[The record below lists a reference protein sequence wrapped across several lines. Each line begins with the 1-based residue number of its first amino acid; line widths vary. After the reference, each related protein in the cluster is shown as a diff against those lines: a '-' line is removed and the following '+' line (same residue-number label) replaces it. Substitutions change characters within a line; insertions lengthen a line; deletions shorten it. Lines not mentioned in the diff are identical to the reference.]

1 MGAGRSAAA
10 VKPVKLEEQTRQRI
24 LAEAAEWF
32 ANHGYAA
39 TSMRDIAGAA
49 GLTPGA
55 LYVHFPSKGQL
66 LLAVYAEGVAR
77 IGAAVDAAV
86 ATHTDAGAWD
96 KLEAAAEA
104 HLAVLLGRAGFARV
118 IVRVV
123 PDDVPEVV
131 GGLKQ
136 LRDDYERRFVGLV
149 ADLDLR
155 PEVDPRMLR
164 LMLIGALNSTQ
175 VWAKPEAGRKS
186 AADIARQYVRTLRL
200 GAERSLTPATVEPSK
215 SGAA

>member
-1 MGAGRSAAA
+1 MGRSSAAA
-10 VKPVKLEEQTRQRI
+10 KPIRLEEQTRQRI
-24 LAEAAEWF
+24 LAEAAVWF

-39 TSMRDIAGAA
+39 TSMRDIAGAV

-77 IGAAVDAAV
+77 IGTAVDQAV
-86 ATHTDAGAWD
+86 ALHADTGAWE

-136 LRDDYERRFVGLV
+136 LRDDYERRFVDLV
-149 ADLDLR
+149 AGLHLR
-155 PEVDPRMLR
+155 PEIDPRILR

-175 VWAKPEAGRKS
+175 IWAKPEAGRKS
-186 AADIARQYVRTLRL
+186 AADIARQYVRALRQ
-200 GAERSLTPATVEPSK
+200 GAEQSPVPANPAASQ